1 MVGGH
6 DRGIVVL
13 AHRCDGILNIVDDDQ
28 SRIARLFPKL
38 VLIGRFG
45 GFVVDRHGALFD
57 AVGHEEPCLA
67 VRMSAEGAI
76 ARKRRIACCA
86 RFWLVSWR
94 LLRIALRLVVT
105 YPLFELLIPPDEFLA
120 L

>member
-1 MVGGH
+1 
-6 DRGIVVL
+6 
-13 AHRCDGILNIVDDDQ
+13 
-28 SRIARLFPKL
+28 
-38 VLIGRFG
+38 
-45 GFVVDRHGALFD
+45 
-57 AVGHEEPCLA
+57 
-67 VRMSAEGAI
+67 MSAEGAI

-105 YPLFELLIPPDEFLA
+105 YPLFELFIPPDEFLA